1 MYDNAR
7 FALALLRKRDGPED
21 RLMVTWQ
28 SQSQPSRSNAASK
41 SLRTAYIGIIA
52 LLVLIVL
59 ALAGGI
65 IWYNM
70 RKSTDL
76 MVAAAE
82 HQMEETGAKISDRI
96 RLLYDPMYA
105 IVGIASQAPDIKTL
119 LTDDGPVRMQMLL
132 RALRFY
138 PQILALYVGFDDGE
152 LFSVN
157 HIAGESRAWFRSFVG
172 APENAAFASRRI
184 TSGNDGV
191 RVEHWV
197 FLNDDG
203 VEVGHTDPVPA
214 TFDPRQRPWY
224 GPALHSDHVE
234 LSDLYSFMQNSEPGF
249 TLSRS
254 FHASSSGVF
263 GADLAAKDLS
273 DFLDQQRIT
282 PGSLSFIFTRS
293 GEIVAYPDKARMAA
307 VLPQNGRIMVAL
319 PQLSELKDPVAA
331 GLFAA
336 YRESSTP
343 GSFVYRVAGR
353 RYIGRV
359 VEIPA
364 RYGRDQMLGIAVPLD
379 EIEQPVIELRNQTL
393 LYSLA
398 FLAFTLPLYVT
409 LIVFWIDRRL
419 QGNNRRSGA
428 SNDD

>member
-1 MYDNAR
+1 
-7 FALALLRKRDGPED
+7 
-21 RLMVTWQ
+21 MVTWQ
-28 SQSQPSRSNAASK
+28 SQSQPSRSETASK
-41 SLRTAYIGIIA
+41 SMWLTYFGIIA

-105 IVGIASQAPDIKTL
+105 IVGIASQAPDMQAL
-119 LTDDGPVRMQMLL
+119 LTDNDPVRLKMLL
-132 RALRFY
+132 RTLRFY
-138 PQILALYVGFDDGE
+138 PQILALYVGFDNGE
-152 LFSVN
+152 LFAVD
-157 HIAGESRAWFRSFVG
+157 HIAGESRTRVRSLSG
-172 APENAAFASRRI
+172 APENAAFYNRI
-184 TSGNDGV
+184 ITLGSDSA
-191 RVEHWV
+191 RIERYV
-197 FLNDDG
+197 FLDDDG
-203 VEVGHTDPVPA
+203 VEVGHTDPAPA
-214 TFDPRQRPWY
+214 TYDPRTRPWFRS
-224 GPALHSDHVE
+224 ALHSDHVE
-234 LSDLYSFMQNSEPGF
+234 LSDLYIFNQNNEPGF

-254 FHASSSGVF
+254 FHATPSGVF
-263 GADLAAKDLS
+263 GADLTATDLS
-273 DFLDQQRIT
+273 DFLSKQRIT

-293 GEIVAYPDKARMAA
+293 GEIVAYPDQARVAA
-307 VLPQNGRIMVAL
+307 ILKQDGQTMVTL
-319 PQLSELKDPVAA
+319 PQLSELKDPVAS

-336 YRESSTP
+336 YREGSTP
-343 GSFVYRVAGR
+343 GSFVFRVAGR

-359 VEIPA
+359 VEIPV
-364 RYGRDQMLGIAVPLD
+364 RYGRDQLLGIAVPLD

-419 QGNNRRSGA
+419 QGRGRSPGA
-428 SNDD
+428 SDDN